1 MSRPHVAA
9 LVEDAWHRQLERG
22 LRRRGWENRIIG
34 HVGYGSPSFIRV
46 FGRVLLGRARDE
58 GGDSDEPD
66 PTYGGMR
73 SPFLR
78 DRGWRAFVT
87 APAMG
92 VPVSVRVDGRTF
104 HARSDRSGH
113 IDATFR
119 DHGLEPGWHR
129 VTISAQGAKDIEAE
143 VVVVGP
149 EVTSGLVSDID
160 DTVITTTLPRMMIAA
175 WNTFVKHEGARRVV
189 PGMAP
194 HVPRDAGRAPG
205 RARSSTC
212 RPAPGT
218 PRRRSTGSSAAT
230 GTPSGRCCSPT
241 GGRPTPAG
249 SAAARSTSAPSLD
262 RLAKDFPTIRWFL
275 IGDDGQ
281 HDPKIYQDFAEAR
294 PEIVDAI
301 AIRQLTPTEQVLSH
315 GLPVSNEELQP
326 RNTRPPREVPV
337 YYAPDGYGLLE
348 ILRAAG
354 KVGVSSQ
361 A

>member
-9 LVEDAWHRQLERG
+9 LVEDTWHRQLERG

-104 HARSDRSGH
+104 HARSERSGH

-143 VVVVGP
+143 VVVVGVGVAP
-149 EVTSGLVSDID
+149 VTGWLEGSGLTIDNGVVCDDRCRAIGGGGAIVAAGDVARWDHPRFGTMRIEHWTNAVEQAGAAAAALLKGDDAPPFDPVPYFWSDQYDTKIQYVGHAAGD
-160 DTVITTTLPRMMIAA
+160 DPVIVVEGDPADRKFVAVYGRGGRTVAALAFNRPSRIMAYRAMIAA
-175 WNTFVKHEGARRVV
+175 GA
-189 PGMAP
+189 
-194 HVPRDAGRAPG
+194 
-205 RARSSTC
+205 S
-212 RPAPGT
+212 
-218 PRRRSTGSSAAT
+218 
-230 GTPSGRCCSPT
+230 
-241 GGRPTPAG
+241 
-249 SAAARSTSAPSLD
+249 
-262 RLAKDFPTIRWFL
+262 FP
-275 IGDDGQ
+275 
-281 HDPKIYQDFAEAR
+281 P
-294 PEIVDAI
+294 
-301 AIRQLTPTEQVLSH
+301 
-315 GLPVSNEELQP
+315 
-326 RNTRPPREVPV
+326 
-337 YYAPDGYGLLE
+337 
-348 ILRAAG
+348 
-354 KVGVSSQ
+354 
-361 A
+361 